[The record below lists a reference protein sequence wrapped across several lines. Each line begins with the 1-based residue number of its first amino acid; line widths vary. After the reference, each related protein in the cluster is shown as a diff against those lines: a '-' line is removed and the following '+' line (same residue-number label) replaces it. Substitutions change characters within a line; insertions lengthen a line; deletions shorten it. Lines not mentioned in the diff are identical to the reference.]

1 MDKEAS
7 ALRRRLRQAGLSDP
21 AINAAWPAWWSD
33 AATVS
38 RSARVELRFALARN
52 LGLSPKS
59 LLGDRVE
66 FVWKDEARFKHLLVK
81 GGEQQSILTSF
92 CITVGRLVLRA
103 SPERGPVVGIS
114 AEGLRGAVLR
124 SRPFVDLVG
133 LLASCWGLGIPV
145 VHLRVFPLPAKSMH
159 ATVVTSGGRYAVLL
173 GRELELSRACRI
185 HASPRIGS
193 RSLRTP

>member
-81 GGEQQSILTSF
+81 GGA
-92 CITVGRLVLRA
+92 TVDTYLLLHNGWSPCAPSVTGKRA
-103 SPERGPVVGIS
+103 RGWYLCRRPPR
-114 AEGLRGAVLR
+114 RGATE
-124 SRPFVDLVG
+124 
-133 LLASCWGLGIPV
+133 
-145 VHLRVFPLPAKSMH
+145 PAF
-159 ATVVTSGGRYAVLL
+159 
-173 GRELELSRACRI
+173 C
-185 HASPRIGS
+185 
-193 RSLRTP
+193 